1 MAEPRSALQI
11 VFPRVF
17 SGPVALA
24 SLLMTFGWRGETTEK
39 GACERERERVGPIP
53 ADVTGQAS

>member
-24 SLLMTFGWRGETTEK
+24 SLLMTFGWRGGTTEK
-39 GACERERERVGPIP
+39 GGV
-53 ADVTGQAS
+53 